1 MKGKEKGLFMFQFI
15 RIESYARSAKTGATA
30 SDIAK
35 EAERHQD
42 YVSHIAKAEQP
53 TIVHGCTPSEAVE
66 RAERWAAQAKDRSGR
81 RLRSD
86 APVVLSGVIS
96 YPRDGEDWFSFKRAA
111 VRWLKEHY
119 GDNLVSIVEHQDEK
133 HPHLHFYVVPNPGQA
148 FDDLHPGR
156 AASAEAKRA
165 GKSKTYQLRAFADVM
180 RDFQDRVYNELFR
193 NFGMARLG
201 PRRQRL
207 KRSEW
212 QAQQAALLVEVK
224 AERAARADI
233 NEKTKELETD
243 RLFADD
249 QERFLNNQERDLKER
264 ESAFQQRKHD
274 FVKKAERVQTT
285 LKEDAANL
293 TPTALKKQIERAA
306 AIMNAIDISTIENSE
321 LKQKISDERKML
333 SKSASYLSLDS

>member
-1 MKGKEKGLFMFQFI
+1 MFQFI
-15 RIESYARSAKTGATA
+15 RIESYARSARSGATA

-42 YVSHIAKAEQP
+42 YVSHIIKAGFTPQP
-53 TIVHGCTPSEAVE
+53 PNIVHGCTPSEAVE
-66 RAERWAAQAKDRSGR
+66 RAHSWAAQAKDRSGR

-86 APVVLSGVIS
+86 APVLLSGVIS

-111 VRWLKEHY
+111 VRWLKQHY

-133 HPHLHFYVVPNPGQA
+133 HPHLHFYVIPEKGQV

-193 NFGMARLG
+193 EFGMARLG

-264 ESAFQQRKHD
+264 ESAFQQYKSD
-274 FVKKAERVQTT
+274 SVKKLKQAQAT
-285 LKEDAANL
+285 LKEDATNL
-293 TPTALKKQIERAA
+293 TPAALKKQIEKAA
-306 AIMNAIDISTIENSE
+306 AIISAIDVSKIEDSE
-321 LKQKISDERKML
+321 LKQKILSERKNL

>member
-1 MKGKEKGLFMFQFI
+1 MFQFI
-15 RIESYARSAKTGATA
+15 RVESYARSAKSGATA

-35 EAERHQD
+35 EAERHPD
-42 YVSHIAKAEQP
+42 YVSHIIKAGFTPQTP
-53 TIVHGCTPSEAVE
+53 THVYGCTPSQAVE
-66 RAERWAAQAKDRSGR
+66 QAERWAAQAKDKTGR

-96 YPRDGEDWFSFKRAA
+96 YPRDGDEWFSFKRAA
-111 VRWLKEHY
+111 VRWLKKHY

-133 HPHLHFYVVPNPGQA
+133 HPHLHFYVVPRPGQV

-180 RDFQDRVYNELFR
+180 RDFQDRVYNELCR
-193 NFGMARLG
+193 DFGMARLG

-233 NEKTKELETD
+233 DEKTKELETD

-264 ESAFQQRKHD
+264 ESAFQQRKSE
-274 FVKKAERVQTT
+274 FTKKAIQVDAT
-285 LKEDAANL
+285 LKENAAAL
-293 TPTALKKQIERAA
+293 TPDALKKQIERAA
-306 AIMNAIDISTIENSE
+306 AIISAIDVSQIQDSE
-321 LKQKISDERKML
+321 LKQKILSERRSL

>member
-1 MKGKEKGLFMFQFI
+1 MFQFI
-15 RIESYARSAKTGATA
+15 RVESYARSARSGATA

-35 EAERHQD
+35 EAERHPD
-42 YVSHIAKAEQP
+42 YVSHIIKAGFTPQTP
-53 TIVHGCTPSEAVE
+53 TSVYGCTPSEAVE
-66 RAERWAAQAKDRSGR
+66 RAERWAEQAKDRSGR

-86 APVVLSGVIS
+86 APVLLSGVIS
-96 YPRDGEDWFSFKRAA
+96 YPRDGEEWFSFKRAA
-111 VRWLKEHY
+111 VRWLKQHY

-133 HPHLHFYVVPNPGQA
+133 HPHLHFYVVPSPGQV

-180 RDFQDRVYNELFR
+180 RDFQDRVYNELCR
-193 NFGMARLG
+193 DFGMARLG

-233 NEKTKELETD
+233 DEKTKELETD

-264 ESAFQQRKHD
+264 ESAFQQYKSD
-274 FVKKAERVQTT
+274 SVKKLKQAQAT
-285 LKEDAANL
+285 LKEDAAKI
-293 TPTALKKQIERAA
+293 TPESLKKQVERAA
-306 AIMNAIDISTIENSE
+306 AIISAIDVSKIEDSE
-321 LKQKISDERKML
+321 LKQKILSERKNL

>member
-1 MKGKEKGLFMFQFI
+1 MFQFI
-15 RIESYARSAKTGATA
+15 RVESYARSVKSGATA

-35 EAERHQD
+35 EAERHPDHVAHIIKAGFTPQPPT
-42 YVSHIAKAEQP
+42 YVY
-53 TIVHGCTPSEAVE
+53 GCTPSEAVE
-66 RAERWAAQAKDRSGR
+66 QAEKWAAQAKDKTGR

-96 YPRDGEDWFSFKRAA
+96 YPREGEEWHAFKRAA
-111 VRWLKEHY
+111 VRWLKKHY

-133 HPHLHFYVVPNPGQA
+133 HPHLHFYVVPSPGQT

-180 RDFQDRVYNELFR
+180 RDFQDRVYNELCRDFCL
-193 NFGMARLG
+193 ARIG
-201 PRRQRL
+201 PRRQRF

-212 QAQQAALLVEVK
+212 QAQQAALRTEVN

-233 NEKTKELETD
+233 DEKTKELETD

-264 ESAFQQRKHD
+264 ELAFQQSKSE
-274 FVKKAERVQTT
+274 FTKKAIQVDAT
-285 LKEDAANL
+285 LKENAAAL
-293 TPTALKKQIERAA
+293 TPEALKKQIERAS
-306 AIMNAIDISTIENSE
+306 AIINAIDVSLIQDSE
-321 LKQKISDERKML
+321 LKQKILSERKKL
-333 SKSASYLSLDS
+333 SKSASYLSIDS

>member
-1 MKGKEKGLFMFQFI
+1 MFQFI
-15 RIESYARSAKTGATA
+15 RIESYARSAKSGATA

-42 YVSHIAKAEQP
+42 YVSHIVKAGFTPQTP
-53 TIVHGCTPSEAVE
+53 TVVYGCTPSEAVE
-66 RAERWAAQAKDRSGR
+66 RAEHWAAQAKDRSGR

-86 APVVLSGVIS
+86 APVLLSGVIS
-96 YPRDGEDWFSFKRAA
+96 YPRDGEEWFSFKRAA
-111 VRWLKEHY
+111 VRWLKQHY

-133 HPHLHFYVVPNPGQA
+133 HPHLHFYVVPSPGQV

-180 RDFQDRVYNELFR
+180 RDFQDRVYNELCR
-193 NFGMARLG
+193 DFGMARLG

-233 NEKTKELETD
+233 DEKTKELETD

-264 ESAFQQRKHD
+264 ESALQQSKSE
-274 FVKKAERVQTT
+274 FVKKAAQVRAT
-285 LKEDAANL
+285 LKEDAAKI
-293 TPTALKKQIERAA
+293 TPESLKKQVERAA
-306 AIMNAIDISTIENSE
+306 AIISAIDISKIEDNE
-321 LKQKISDERKML
+321 LKQKILSERRSL
-333 SKSASYLSLDS
+333 SKSASYLSPDS

>member
-1 MKGKEKGLFMFQFI
+1 MFQFI
-15 RIESYARSAKTGATA
+15 RVESYARSAKSGATA

-35 EAERHQD
+35 EAERHPD
-42 YVSHIAKAEQP
+42 YVSHIIKAGFTPQTP
-53 TIVHGCTPSEAVE
+53 TSVYGCTPSEAVE
-66 RAERWAAQAKDRSGR
+66 RAERWAEQAKDRSGR

-86 APVVLSGVIS
+86 APVLLSGVIS
-96 YPRDGEDWFSFKRAA
+96 YPRDGEEWHAFKRAA
-111 VRWLKEHY
+111 VRWLKQHY

-156 AASAEAKRA
+156 AASADAKRA

-180 RDFQDRVYNELFR
+180 RDFQDRVYNELCRDFCL
-193 NFGMARLG
+193 ARIG
-201 PRRQRL
+201 PRRQRF

-212 QAQQAALLVEVK
+212 QAQQAALRTEVN
-224 AERAARADI
+224 AERAARAEI
-233 NEKTKELETD
+233 NEKAKELETD

-264 ESAFQQRKHD
+264 ELAFQQSKSE
-274 FVKKAERVQTT
+274 FTKKAIQVDAT
-285 LKEDAANL
+285 LKEKAAAL
-293 TPTALKKQIERAA
+293 TPDSLKKQIERAS
-306 AIMNAIDISTIENSE
+306 AIINAIDVSLIQDSE
-321 LKQKISDERKML
+321 LKQKILSERKKL